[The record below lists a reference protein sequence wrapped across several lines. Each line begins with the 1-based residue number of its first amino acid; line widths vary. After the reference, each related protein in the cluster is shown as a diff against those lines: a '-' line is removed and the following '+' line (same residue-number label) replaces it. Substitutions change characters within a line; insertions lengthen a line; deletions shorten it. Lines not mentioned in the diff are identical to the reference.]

1 MRLVKRNLKTIY
13 YQLYEGKVP
22 VVDDE
27 GNETG
32 DLEVSYTDPVA
43 MKVNI
48 SPAKGNAQ
56 SEIFGTD
63 LSYDKVFVT
72 DDMNC
77 PITEN
82 SVLFVDRVPVQED
95 GELLNTYDYVVKGV
109 AKSLTHISYAIS
121 KVEVSPCVSE

>member
-1 MRLVKRNLKTIY
+1 MRLVKRNLKTVY

-22 VVDDE
+22 VVDED

-32 DLEVSYTDPVA
+32 EPELSYTDPVA

-56 SEIFGTD
+56 SMIFGTD
-63 LSYDKVFVT
+63 LSYDKVMVT
-72 DDMNC
+72 DDMSC
-77 PITEN
+77 PIDEN

-95 GELLNTYDYVVKGV
+95 GVLLNTYDYVVKRV

-121 KVEVSPCVSE
+121 RVEVS